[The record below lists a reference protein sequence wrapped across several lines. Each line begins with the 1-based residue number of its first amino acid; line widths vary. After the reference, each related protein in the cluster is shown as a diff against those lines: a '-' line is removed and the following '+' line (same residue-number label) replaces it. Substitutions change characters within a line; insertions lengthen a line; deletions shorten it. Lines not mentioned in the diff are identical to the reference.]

1 MYEEL
6 KPGPTGGN
14 DYSDAWQ
21 VFGERLTAA
30 AEGRLTYFTAPVT
43 PGSAGLR
50 VTGEQFKAAY
60 WAGYKGPAE
69 EMWNRMAN
77 ALNASSLDAPAFLS
91 GLGNETVAEFDARE
105 LAAAPPLA
113 ELFKNRFNAEYTPE
127 LEQELIAI
135 IERKRTA
142 PAAPRDM
149 EDLFNALT
157 PEQIKRVSQEAQ
169 GIRYSDFWWNDL
181 AKRLAALAPA
191 PAAGKC
197 PSCGHRNHDGVSCL
211 ESDSCGCGQ

>member
-1 MYEEL
+1 MNCQPFICDECRKLDRNWYDSCPHAPQQNGGSAGAASAYKELLSDMYEEL

-105 LAAAPPLA
+105 LAAAPP
-113 ELFKNRFNAEYTPE
+113 
-127 LEQELIAI
+127 
-135 IERKRTA
+135 
-142 PAAPRDM
+142 
-149 EDLFNALT
+149 
-157 PEQIKRVSQEAQ
+157 
-169 GIRYSDFWWNDL
+169 
-181 AKRLAALAPA
+181 
-191 PAAGKC
+191 
-197 PSCGHRNHDGVSCL
+197 
-211 ESDSCGCGQ
+211 